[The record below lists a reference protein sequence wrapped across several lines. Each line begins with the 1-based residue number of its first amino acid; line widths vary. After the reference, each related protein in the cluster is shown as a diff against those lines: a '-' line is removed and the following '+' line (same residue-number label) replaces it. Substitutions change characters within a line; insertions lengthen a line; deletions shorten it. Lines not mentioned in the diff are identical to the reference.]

1 MMIDPEGLLTP
12 PTALAKWFLVGDPE
26 KGKLKAD
33 MIRNLRPT
41 RLFVLGLER
50 ERLRAIVRRE
60 VVRLM
65 ELALN
70 TDDEVLRDA
79 AVRHAVILC
88 RRTRTRM
95 PRAYAKLICRRC
107 LSLYR
112 FSEGSRFRVR
122 SGRGK
127 RVVVTCGRCG
137 ALNRIPVEP

>member
-1 MMIDPEGLLTP
+1 MDRG
-12 PTALAKWFLVGDPE
+12 
-26 KGKLKAD
+26 
-33 MIRNLRPT
+33 
-41 RLFVLGLER
+41 
-50 ERLRAIVRRE
+50 RLRAIVRRE
-60 VVRLM
+60 VERLM
-65 ELALN
+65 KLAIE

-79 AVRHAVILC
+79 AVRHAVALC

-95 PRAYAKLICRRC
+95 PRPYAKLICRRC

-137 ALNRIPVEP
+137 ALNRIPVEL

>member
-1 MMIDPEGLLTP
+1 M
-12 PTALAKWFLVGDPE
+12 
-26 KGKLKAD
+26 
-33 MIRNLRPT
+33 T
-41 RLFVLGLER
+41 RLVVPGLER
-50 ERLRAIVRRE
+50 DRLRAIVRRE

-65 ELALN
+65 ELALS

-88 RRTRTRM
+88 GRTRTRM

-112 FSEGSRFRVR
+112 FSGGSRFRVR

>member
-1 MMIDPEGLLTP
+1 M
-12 PTALAKWFLVGDPE
+12 A
-26 KGKLKAD
+26 
-33 MIRNLRPT
+33 
-41 RLFVLGLER
+41 R
-50 ERLRAIVRRE
+50 ERLKAVVRRE

-65 ELALN
+65 ELAVS
-70 TDDEVLRDA
+70 TDDEVLRGA
-79 AVRHAVILC
+79 AVRHAVVLC

-95 PRAYAKLICRRC
+95 PRAYAELICRRC

-137 ALNRIPVEP
+137 SLNRIPVES